1 MGTVCMLILMAGLPG
16 TGKSTLA
23 RALAA
28 QGHGAVLD
36 KDEIR
41 SVLFPPAYLEYSAEQ
56 DDFCQSL
63 MLETAAYLL
72 ARHPRLRVFLDGR
85 TFSRAYQIQNALAA
99 AGRLPTP
106 WRILECVCTE
116 ATARRRLEAARASHL
131 AANRTYELYK
141 RLQAEFDPIPTPKL
155 VVNTDEPLADC
166 ITAVLPYLDS
176 AEGSTAQL

>member
-1 MGTVCMLILMAGLPG
+1 MIVLMAGLPG

-28 QGHGAVLD
+28 QCHGVVLD

-56 DDFCQSL
+56 DDLCQSL

-72 ARHPRLRVFLDGR
+72 ARHMNLRVFIDGR

-99 AGRLPTP
+99 AARMSTP
-106 WRILECVCTE
+106 WRIIECVCAE
-116 ATARRRLEAARASHL
+116 DTARQRLEAARATHL
-131 AANRTYELYK
+131 AQNRTYELYK
-141 RLQAEFDPIPTPKL
+141 KLQAEFEPIPAPKL
-155 VVNTDEPLADC
+155 VVDTGTPLEDC
-166 ITAVLPYLDS
+166 IAAAQAYLAS
-176 AEGSTAQL
+176 